1 MSSMKNKLL
10 IYILGALMFSPFMV
24 SCKIDDTVP
33 LKSNP
38 QLSDSSALFINRD
51 IFLSCR
57 VDEGTPDE
65 RRFSYSEGDGFISD
79 AESYIPALCPYNQ
92 QTDTAV
98 SYLQAERMLFR
109 DTSRYEE
116 TFEIEL
122 VACLPQNSPEELRKD
137 IVFNVGDRFWLNIQD
152 TLDGVKVSYRD
163 ENDDYWSTEFGSQSI
178 DSRFIVSA
186 VIENDI
192 NDRSEYIVF
201 GEFECTLRSSNRMMR
216 LTRGRFKMY
225 AGK

>member
-1 MSSMKNKLL
+1 MKSNLL
-10 IYILGALMFSPFMV
+10 IYAMVLLASAPFWV

-51 IFLSCR
+51 IFLTCR
-57 VDEGTPDE
+57 VDEGTENE
-65 RRFSYSEGDGFISD
+65 RRLSYTDGDGFFSE
-79 AESYIPALCPYNQ
+79 AQSYIPALCPYDEQ
-92 QTDTAV
+92 KDTAV
-98 SYLQAERMLFR
+98 SYVQAERMMFR
-109 DTSRYEE
+109 DSTRFEE
-116 TFEIEL
+116 MFEIEL
-122 VACLPQNSPEELRKD
+122 VACLPQNSSEELRKD
-137 IVFNVGDRFWLNIQD
+137 IVFNTGDRFWLDLQD
-152 TLDGVKVSYRD
+152 TIDGVRVTYRD
-163 ENDDYWSTEFGSQSI
+163 EDDNYLSTEFGSQSI

-192 NDRSEYIVF
+192 NNRSKYIVF
-201 GEFECTLRSSNRMMR
+201 GEFNCTLRGGNKSMR